1 MLPTQLCSRRRIR
14 PPLSPSTALSLHAAA
29 LQPLRPPYN
38 LLQNV
43 PTRSGEN
50 PSTHTENILEGLEN
64 SIWLDNQLDYSFR
77 GGRRKPFK
85 HLILHCQQDQEPL
98 CSEKF

>member
-1 MLPTQLCSRRRIR
+1 M
-14 PPLSPSTALSLHAAA
+14 
-29 LQPLRPPYN
+29 
-38 LLQNV
+38 
-43 PTRSGEN
+43 RSGEN

-77 GGRRKPFK
+77 GGRREPFK